1 VARAPR
7 SRPPELPEDDDREL
21 KYAPTRTQYKAV
33 YKLLEHKSTLS
44 RLSCTRVSNANWL
57 ILMIII
63 GRKGIVKSK
72 KGSQI
77 PILWDALA
85 DQVTIVAAT
94 GSRSLRS
101 PRIHRL
107 EG

>member
-1 VARAPR
+1 
-7 SRPPELPEDDDREL
+7 
-21 KYAPTRTQYKAV
+21 
-33 YKLLEHKSTLS
+33 
-44 RLSCTRVSNANWL
+44 
-57 ILMIII
+57 MIII

-85 DQVTIVAAT
+85 GQVPIVAAT